1 MSKNKATKIIATIG
15 PASNHENILLSVV
28 KKGVNAFRLN
38 FSHGDLSAHL
48 HSIEIIRAIEKKLKL
63 SLPIIGDLQG
73 PKFRIGNLTNDIDLK
88 KGDRVNF
95 FLDPEN
101 KSKNY
106 HKNDTHSIPVP
117 SKLIF
122 LNF

>member
-1 MSKNKATKIIATIG
+1 M
-15 PASNHENILLSVV
+15 V
-28 KKGVNAFRLN
+28 KKGVNAFTLN
-38 FSHGDLSAHL
+38 FSHGDLSAQL

-101 KSKNY
+101 KSK
-106 HKNDTHSIPVP
+106 KPRLQLRRRSG
-117 SKLIF
+117 
-122 LNF
+122 